1 MTGLSIL
8 LGSVDT
14 MTNGPSTDPKV
25 SFVRRLLVATVAAT
39 SLVLAG
45 CGSDGSAGGLG
56 DIKVSTDTKPK
67 VTVAK
72 DFTATK
78 TASKV
83 LTTGSGPAL
92 AEGDS
97 VKVNYV
103 AINGRTGKE
112 FDNSFTSD
120 KPLTLTL
127 AETSILPGFVKGLKG
142 KKVGSRVLVAI
153 PPKDGFG
160 QAQAELGMKKDD
172 TMVFLFDIIAKVPEI
187 ASGKAKALPKSLP
200 QLVLDSDKQPS
211 KFKKTSKTAA
221 KATKASSHV
230 VIQGTGPAIKLG
242 QTLSVHY
249 LGQIYPS
256 GKTFDSSWARKAPSS
271 FTLAEGQ
278 LIKCWTNELVGQKV
292 GSRVVLVC
300 PADVAYGKEGSGEDI
315 KAGDTLIFSIDLL
328 DAS

>member
-1 MTGLSIL
+1 MSVGSFGL
-8 LGSVDT
+8 VDT
-14 MTNGPSTDPKV
+14 MVHGPSTDPKV
-25 SFVRRLLVATVAAT
+25 YFVRRLLVATVAAT

-45 CGSDGSAGGLG
+45 CGSDDSSGGLG
-56 DIKVSTDTKPK
+56 DITVSKDAKPK
-67 VTVAK
+67 VKVGK

-78 TASKV
+78 TSSKV
-83 LTTGSGPAL
+83 LTTGSGP
-92 AEGDS
+92 EIVKGDS

-127 AETSILPGFVKGLKG
+127 AETSILPGFVKGLEG

-160 QAQAELGMKKDD
+160 QEQAELGMKKDD
-172 TMVFLFDIIAKVPEI
+172 TMVFLFDVIAKVPTI
-187 ASGKAKALPKSLP
+187 ATGKAKALPKDLP
-200 QLVLDSDKQPS
+200 KLELDDNKQPS
-211 KFKKTSKTAA
+211 KFVKTAKTDA
-221 KATKASSHV
+221 KKSKASSDV
-230 VIQGTGPAIKLG
+230 VIEGTGPAIELG

-278 LIKCWTNELVGQKV
+278 LIKCWTDQLVGKKV

-300 PADVAYGKEGSGEDI
+300 PANVAYGKEGSGEDI
-315 KAGDTLIFSIDLL
+315 KGGDTLIFSIDLL

>member
-1 MTGLSIL
+1 M
-8 LGSVDT
+8 
-14 MTNGPSTDPKV
+14 
-25 SFVRRLLVATVAAT
+25 RRLLVATVAAT

-56 DIKVSTDTKPK
+56 DVTVSKAAKPK

-72 DFTATK
+72 GFTATK
-78 TASKV
+78 TTTKV
-83 LTTGSGPAL
+83 LNAGAGDAL
-92 AEGDS
+92 ASGDS

-127 AETSILPGFVKGLKG
+127 SETAVLPGFVKGLKG
-142 KKVGSRVLVAI
+142 QKVGSRVLVAI

-160 QAQAELGMKKDD
+160 QAQPDLGMKKDD
-172 TMVFLFDIIAKVPEI
+172 TMVFLFDVVAKVPAI
-187 ASGKAKALPKSLP
+187 ATGAAKALPKDLP
-200 QLVLDSDKQPS
+200 KLVLDDKLQPS
-211 KFKKTSKTAA
+211 KFEKTDTTDAKKDK
-221 KATKASSHV
+221 SSANV
-230 VIQGTGPAIKLG
+230 VIEGAGPVVALG

-256 GKTFDSSWARKAPSS
+256 GKTFDSSWARNAPSS
-271 FTLAEGQ
+271 FQLAEGQ
-278 LIKCWTNELVGQKV
+278 LIKCWTDQLVGKKV

-300 PADVAYGKEGSGEDI
+300 PADVAYEDKGSGEDI
-315 KAGDTLIFSIDLL
+315 KPGDTLIFSIDLL

>member
-1 MTGLSIL
+1 M
-8 LGSVDT
+8 
-14 MTNGPSTDPKV
+14 
-25 SFVRRLLVATVAAT
+25 RRLLVATLAAT

-56 DIKVSTDTKPK
+56 DVKVSKSAKPK
-67 VTVAK
+67 VTVDK
-72 DFTATK
+72 GFTATK

-83 LTTGSGPAL
+83 LTSGSGDAL
-92 AEGDS
+92 ASGES

-112 FDNSFTSD
+112 FDNSFSSD

-127 AETSILPGFVKGLKG
+127 SDTSVLAGFVKGLLG

-160 QAQAELGMKKDD
+160 QAQPDLGMKKDD
-172 TMVFLFDIIAKVPEI
+172 TMVFLFDIVAKVPAI
-187 ASGKAKALPKSLP
+187 ATGKPKALPKDLP
-200 QLVLDSDKQPS
+200 KLELNSDKQPT
-211 KFKKTSKTAA
+211 KFTKTSSTAPTA
-221 KATKASSHV
+221 DKASSHV
-230 VIQGTGPAIKLG
+230 VIEGTGPAVKLG

-249 LGQIYPS
+249 LGQIYPA

-271 FTLAEGQ
+271 FALAEGQ
-278 LIKCWTNELVGQKV
+278 LIKCWTDQLVGKKV

>member
-1 MTGLSIL
+1 M
-8 LGSVDT
+8 
-14 MTNGPSTDPKV
+14 
-25 SFVRRLLVATVAAT
+25 RRLLVATVAAT

-45 CGSDGSAGGLG
+45 CGSDDSAGGLA
-56 DIKVSTDTKPK
+56 DIKVSKDSKPK

-72 DFTATK
+72 GFKATK
-78 TASKV
+78 TTSQV
-83 LTTGSGPAL
+83 LTAGSGPEL
-92 AEGDS
+92 ATGDA

-172 TMVFLFDIIAKVPEI
+172 TMVFLFDIISKVPEI
-187 ASGKAKALPKSLP
+187 AEGKAKALPKDLP
-200 QLVLDSDKQPS
+200 KLELNADKQPS
-211 KFKKTSKTAA
+211 KFVKTSSTAA

-230 VIQGTGPAIKLG
+230 VIEGTGPAIKIG

-249 LGQIYPS
+249 LGQIYPA

-278 LIKCWTNELVGQKV
+278 LIKCWTDQLVGKKV

-315 KAGDTLIFSIDLL
+315 KGGDTLIFSIDLL

>member
-1 MTGLSIL
+1 M
-8 LGSVDT
+8 
-14 MTNGPSTDPKV
+14 
-25 SFVRRLLVATVAAT
+25 RRLLVATVAAA

-45 CGSDGSAGGLG
+45 CGSDDSAGGLS
-56 DIKVSTDTKPK
+56 DIKVSKDSKPK
-67 VTVAK
+67 VSVGK
-72 DFTATK
+72 GFTATK
-78 TASKV
+78 TASRV
-83 LTTGSGPAL
+83 LTTGSGARL
-92 AEGDS
+92 AAGDA

-127 AETSILPGFVKGLKG
+127 SEKSILPGFVKGLSG

-160 QAQAELGMKKDD
+160 QAQPDLGMKKED
-172 TMVFLFDIIAKVPEI
+172 TMVFLFDVVAKVPT
-187 ASGKAKALPKSLP
+187 AAAGKSKALPKDLP
-200 QLVLDSDKQPS
+200 KLVLDSENQPS
-211 KFKKTSKTAA
+211 KFEKTSTTAA
-221 KATKASSHV
+221 KKDKASANV
-230 VIQGTGPAIKLG
+230 VIEGDGPAITLG

-256 GKTFDSSWARKAPSS
+256 GKVFDSSWARNAPSS

-278 LIKCWTNELVGQKV
+278 LIKCWTDQLVGKKV

-315 KAGDTLIFSIDLL
+315 KGGDTLIFSIDLL